1 MARAIA
7 LRSDF
12 TGAQLRA
19 LARQSNDGSQAKR
32 LLALAVIYDG
42 GAQRGRAPWRRH
54 PADRA

>member
-12 TGAQLRA
+12 TGTQLRA
-19 LARQSNDGSQAKR
+19 LARQSKNASQPRR

-42 GAQRGRAPWRRH
+42 GARSEAAIIRFS
-54 PADRA
+54 DRAF